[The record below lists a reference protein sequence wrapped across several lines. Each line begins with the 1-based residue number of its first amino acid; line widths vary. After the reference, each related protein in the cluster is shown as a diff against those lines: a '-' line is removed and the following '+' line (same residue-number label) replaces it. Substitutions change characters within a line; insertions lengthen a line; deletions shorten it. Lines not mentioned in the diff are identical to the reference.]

1 MPGISEPEEYRVRQ
15 QIKLKIVKTY
25 VHCGENFQGKYTHN
39 QRQI

>member
-25 VHCGENFQGKYTHN
+25 VHCGDNLQGKDIHN
-39 QRQI
+39 KRQI